1 MTVSQQSII
10 IEGRRAKY
18 WLGGTG
24 PSLVLLHGGLGDARQ
39 HWRPTFEALA
49 DRFQILA
56 PDLPGFGVSD
66 PLPMP
71 GYQSYLSWITYLL
84 ELLNI
89 GGPIALMGNSFGAT
103 LARLYTAE
111 NTSYVSRLVLI
122 DGGHITDANG
132 CLRALFRVPG
142 LNGIMFAL
150 ARQIRYSAGSLKR
163 AMYDEARL
171 TPEFIAAA
179 HAASSGFVA
188 ALKQIGLSS
197 TPTLRTPTCPTLV
210 VWGEADRLSSP
221 ATGQQIVAEI
231 PGAKFSLISNA
242 GHLPQIEQP
251 AAFHALVSPFLTSR

>member
-1 MTVSQQSII
+1 MTVTQQTIA

-24 PSLVLLHGGLGDARQ
+24 KPLVLLHGGLGDARQ
-39 HWRPTFEALA
+39 HWQPTFEALA

-71 GYQSYLSWITYLL
+71 GYQSYLSWLTYLM

-89 GGPIALMGNSFGAT
+89 GGPVALMGNSFGAA

-122 DGGHITDANG
+122 DGGHISDFDG

-142 LNGIMFAL
+142 LNAVMFEVG
-150 ARQIRYSAGSLKR
+150 RQIGYSSGRLKR
-163 AMYDEARL
+163 AVYDETRL
-171 TPEFIAAA
+171 TPDFVANAR
-179 HAASSGFVA
+179 AASRGFVA
-188 ALKQIGLSS
+188 AVKQIGLSS

-221 ATGQQIVAEI
+221 AAGRQIAAEI
-231 PGAKFSLISNA
+231 PGAKFSLIANA
-242 GHLPQIEQP
+242 AHLPQIEQP
-251 AAFHALVSPFLTSR
+251 TAFHALVGPFLSPK

>member
-1 MTVSQQSII
+1 MTVSQQSLL

-24 PSLVLLHGGLGDARQ
+24 KPLVLLHGTLGDARQ
-39 HWRPTFEALA
+39 HWQPTFEALA
-49 DRFQILA
+49 DRFKILA

-89 GGPIALMGNSFGAT
+89 GGPVALMGHSFGAT

-122 DGGHITDANG
+122 DGGHVAETDG
-132 CLRALFRVPG
+132 CLPILYRVPG
-142 LNGIMFAL
+142 VSGLMQAA
-150 ARQIRYSAGSLKR
+150 ARQSSYSDGGLRR
-163 AMYDEARL
+163 AVQNEALL
-171 TPEFIAAA
+171 TTEFVATARAAA
-179 HAASSGFVA
+179 RGYVDMT
-188 ALKQIGLSS
+188 KQLSLSS

-221 ATGQQIVAEI
+221 TAGKQITAEI
-231 PGAKFSLISNA
+231 PGAKFNLIPNA

-251 AAFHALVSPFLTSR
+251 AAFHALVSPFLFGK

>member
-1 MTVSQQSII
+1 MIVSQQTIA
-10 IEGRRAKY
+10 IEGRHAKF

-24 PSLVLLHGGLGDARQ
+24 KPLVLLHGGLGDARQ
-39 HWRPTFEALA
+39 HWQPTFEALA

-71 GYQSYLSWITYLL
+71 SYQSYLSWLTYLL

-89 GGPIALMGNSFGAT
+89 GGPIVLMGNSFGAT

-111 NTSYVSRLVLI
+111 NTSYVARLILI

-142 LNGIMFAL
+142 LNGLILELM
-150 ARQIRYSAGSLKR
+150 RQMSYSTGSLKR
-163 AMYDEARL
+163 AVQDEARL
-171 TPEFIAAA
+171 TPDFIAAA
-179 HAASSGFVA
+179 RAASPGFVA
-188 ALKQIGLSS
+188 VMKQLGLSS

-210 VWGEADRLSSP
+210 VWGEADRLSLP
-221 ATGQQIVAEI
+221 AAGRQIAAEI
-231 PGAKFSLISNA
+231 PGAKFSLIPTA

-251 AAFHALVSPFLTSR
+251 AAFHALVAPFLAGK

>member
-1 MTVSQQSII
+1 MTVSQQTIA
-10 IEGRRAKY
+10 IEGRRAKF

-24 PSLVLLHGGLGDARQ
+24 KPLVLLHGGLGDARQ
-39 HWRPTFEALA
+39 HWQPTFEALA

-89 GGPIALMGNSFGAT
+89 GGPIVVMGNSFGAA

-132 CLRALFRVPG
+132 CLRAMFRVPG
-142 LNGIMFAL
+142 LNSL
-150 ARQIRYSAGSLKR
+150 AFELGRRIGYSTRSLKR
-163 AMYDEARL
+163 AIKDEALL
-171 TPEFIAAA
+171 TADFVATAR
-179 HAASSGFVA
+179 AASHGFVA
-188 ALKQIGLSS
+188 VMKQLGLSS

-210 VWGEADRLSSP
+210 VWGEADRLSLP
-221 ATGQQIVAEI
+221 VAGKQIAAEI
-231 PGAKFSLISNA
+231 PGAKFNLIPNA
-242 GHLPQIEQP
+242 AHLPQIEQP
-251 AAFHALVSPFLTSR
+251 AAFHALVSPFLTGK

>member
-1 MTVSQQSII
+1 MTVSQQTIA
-10 IEGRRAKY
+10 IEGRRAKF

-24 PSLVLLHGGLGDARQ
+24 KPLVLLHGGLGDARQ
-39 HWRPTFEALA
+39 HWQPTFAALA

-89 GGPIALMGNSFGAT
+89 GGPVVLMGNSFGAT

-132 CLRALFRVPG
+132 CLRAFFRVPG
-142 LNGIMFAL
+142 LNSL
-150 ARQIRYSAGSLKR
+150 AFEVSRQIGYSTRSLKR
-163 AMYDEARL
+163 AIKDEALL
-171 TPEFIAAA
+171 TPDFIANAR
-179 HAASSGFVA
+179 AASHGFVA
-188 ALKQIGLSS
+188 AMKQIGLSS
-197 TPTLRTPTCPTLV
+197 TPTLRTPTCPTFV
-210 VWGEADRLSSP
+210 VWGEADRLSLP
-221 ATGQQIVAEI
+221 TAGQQIAAEI
-231 PGAKFSLISNA
+231 PGAKFGLIANA
-242 GHLPQIEQP
+242 AHLPQIEQP
-251 AAFHALVSPFLTSR
+251 TAFHALVNPFLTGK

>member
-1 MTVSQQSII
+1 MTVSQQTIA
-10 IEGRRAKY
+10 IEGRSAKF

-24 PSLVLLHGGLGDARQ
+24 KPLVLLHGGLGDARQ
-39 HWRPTFEALA
+39 HWQPTFEALA

-111 NTSYVSRLVLI
+111 NTSYVARLVLV
-122 DGGHITDANG
+122 DGGNIVDANG

-142 LNGIMFAL
+142 VNNLIFGLGRRIG
-150 ARQIRYSAGSLKR
+150 YSTRSLKL
-163 AMYDEARL
+163 AIKDEALL
-171 TPEFIAAA
+171 TPDFIANAR
-179 HAASSGFVA
+179 AASHGFVA
-188 ALKQIGLSS
+188 AMKQIGLSS
-197 TPTLRTPTCPTLV
+197 TPSLRTPTCPTLV
-210 VWGEADRLSSP
+210 VWGEADRLSLP
-221 ATGQQIVAEI
+221 VAGKQIAAEI
-231 PGAKFSLISNA
+231 PGAKFNLIPNA
-242 GHLPQIEQP
+242 AHLPQIEQP
-251 AAFHALVSPFLTSR
+251 AAFHALVGPFLSGK

>member
-1 MTVSQQSII
+1 MTVSQQSIT
-10 IEGRRAKY
+10 IEGRRAKF

-24 PSLVLLHGGLGDARQ
+24 KSLVLLHGGLGDARQ
-39 HWRPTFEALA
+39 HWQPTFEALA

-150 ARQIRYSAGSLKR
+150 ARQIRDSADNLKR
-163 AMYDEARL
+163 AMYDEALL
-171 TPEFIAAA
+171 TPDFIATAR
-179 HAASSGFVA
+179 AASPGSVA
-188 ALKQIGLSS
+188 AQKQIGLSS

-221 ATGQQIVAEI
+221 ATGQQIAAEI
-231 PGAKFSLISNA
+231 PGAKFSLIPNA

-251 AAFHALVSPFLTSR
+251 TAFHALVGPFLTGR